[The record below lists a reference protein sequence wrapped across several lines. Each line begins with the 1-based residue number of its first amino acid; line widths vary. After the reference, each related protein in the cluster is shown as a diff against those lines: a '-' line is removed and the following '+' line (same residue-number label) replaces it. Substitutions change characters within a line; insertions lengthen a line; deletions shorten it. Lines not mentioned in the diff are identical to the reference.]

1 MRLNW
6 HRGSPSGEWLFILA
20 VMTYAFGLMSVPA
33 WAATNISGRVQ
44 DSITEQPLAGVQVSV
59 SHGGTPLASGI
70 SANDGVFQL
79 LVDIPVTPEPMALG
93 LSVDL
98 SGYDKG
104 ILQVIVT
111 AGKANQ
117 LSYRFNLQR
126 NEAKGCHPTWART
139 IVIGHVRPPT
149 SATADLSLSQRIGEV
164 LEYDLLAEVQKVR
177 LPAAQQPVVLPCPDA
192 RPRNS
197 AEQAFW
203 AKALKADAFL
213 VGTAEPVNNKFLVD
227 LQVSARDGETAM
239 PIRATTPLLNLDRPE
254 SANLGNA
261 AMEPIVFALLAAYQ
275 KEGHFAECVEFAVAA
290 QRLLGAN
297 PKLVAQRQA
306 CQARLPNHGLVS
318 GGGQ

>member
-1 MRLNW
+1 MHWNW
-6 HRGSPSGEWLFILA
+6 RRNKWSGQWLMFAAAIA
-20 VMTYAFGLMSVPA
+20 GLPGLLPTHA
-33 WAATNISGRVQ
+33 WSATNISGRVL

-59 SHGGTPLASGI
+59 SRGGTQLASGS

-79 LVDIPVTPEPMALG
+79 LVDIPLKPEPVALG

-104 ILQVIVT
+104 TQQVIVT

-117 LSYRFNLQR
+117 PSYRFSLLR
-126 NEAKGCHPTWART
+126 NEARGCNPTWART

-192 RPRNS
+192 RPKNL
-197 AEQAFW
+197 AEQPFW

-213 VGTAEPVNNKFLVD
+213 VGAAEPVNNKFRVD
-227 LQVSARDGETAM
+227 LQVSARDGEAAM
-239 PIRATTPLLNLDRPE
+239 PSRATTPLLNLDRPE

-261 AMEPIVFALLAAYQ
+261 AMEPIVLALLTAYF
-275 KEGHFAECVEFAVAA
+275 KEKRYAECVEFAVAA
-290 QRLLGAN
+290 QRLLGVN
-297 PKLVAQRQA
+297 PKLAEQRQA
-306 CQARLPNHGLVS
+306 CQAKLPNNGLVS